1 MYYGSSCLYVYFWLI
16 KSFTDPAYTNSILV
30 RGLLT
35 HIFNYRHM
43 YLFSFIFAPRD
54 DLNGKVK
61 WLAIIMDE
69 VHRLKD
75 RKAQITI
82 AAKALSVKR
91 R

>member
-1 MYYGSSCLYVYFWLI
+1 MIYMYFFVSY
-16 KSFTDPAYTNSILV
+16 
-30 RGLLT
+30 
-35 HIFNYRHM
+35 IF
-43 YLFSFIFAPRD
+43 FPQD
-54 DLNGKVK
+54 DLNKVK
-61 WLAIIMDE
+61 WLAVIMDE